1 MTEERWGTVAEACT
15 EIEPDGAR
23 PQTATEASELWR
35 TAYRTNVPEAI
46 RMRHCCGC
54 QWLKICGK
62 CLYCSYMMDTGDR
75 RPCPPGHGCKV
86 KQTPPGWKYPRGYV
100 AWCKK
105 MDDEYGAKNAKRKKK
120 EDFALIYARQLYGAR
135 YHSADIAEIVGIPVL
150 VLRGY
155 AYRGNWKSG
164 DKSRVRSRIGDLSGE
179 KELYKRAKE
188 EWERANKHTEEGSN
202 EDATE

>member
-1 MTEERWGTVAEACT
+1 MKAVILSSGGVDSTT
-15 EIEPDGAR
+15 
-23 PQTATEASELWR
+23 
-35 TAYRTNVPEAI
+35 
-46 RMRHCCGC
+46 
-54 QWLKICGK
+54 
-62 CLYCSYMMDTGDR
+62 CLALA
-75 RPCPPGHGCKV
+75 V
-86 KQTPPGWKYPRGYV
+86 K
-100 AWCKK
+100 
-105 MDDEYGAKNAKRKKK
+105 EYGAKNAKRKKK

-164 DKSRVRSRIGDLSGE
+164 DRSRVRSRIGDLSGE